1 MTAEDTERV
10 ASRGVDC
17 EMVDVSESE
26 REDLRTARARELDK
40 KGPSNDPKRELL
52 VGCLS
57 PHSKNPVSAPPADG
71 SLSQL
76 VASLSLG
83 LTRSESVASDSILH
97 NTLDPWLRGKGQGQG
112 QNGGRGSERGGG
124 RNRDKERDRDA
135 SSHYSGSVDGEDDT
149 FIALA
154 DPQQDVDL
162 ALVYPI
168 LQPLSSTPITPT
180 LPTSSQSAKHP
191 DYDPI
196 PSLPAPVSKTP
207 KSTKGPFLL
216 PWGRN
221 QDLLKLSMYTDDPSS
236 FLGSPW
242 GVARV
247 RVLDF
252 LSAYRLSEYEGE
264 WVYLCVCAYVH
275 LFLCVPV

>member
-1 MTAEDTERV
+1 MTGEDLDRV
-10 ASRGVDC
+10 ASRGVDS
-17 EMVDVSESE
+17 EVGDVSESE

-40 KGPSNDPKRELL
+40 KGPSSDPKRELL

-57 PHSKNPVSAPPADG
+57 PHLKNPISTPAADG

-83 LTRSESVASDSILH
+83 LTRSESLTSDSILH
-97 NTLDPWLRGKGQGQG
+97 NTLDPWYRGKGQRQG
-112 QNGGRGSERGGG
+112 QNGVVHPGRGRGSDRGGG
-124 RNRDKERDRDA
+124 GGVGWDRDRDKEGDV
-135 SSHYSGSVDGEDDT
+135 SSLYSAGADGEDDT

-168 LQPLSSTPITPT
+168 LQPLSSSPITPITPT
-180 LPTSSQSAKHP
+180 IHASSPSAKLT
-191 DYDPI
+191 DND
-196 PSLPAPVSKTP
+196 PAPPLLVPASKVP
-207 KSTKGPFLL
+207 KSSKGPFLL

-252 LSAYRLSEYEGE
+252 LSAYRLAEYE
-264 WVYLCVCAYVH
+264 CKCA
-275 LFLCVPV
+275 

>member
-1 MTAEDTERV
+1 MPMTGEDLEKV
-10 ASRGVDC
+10 ASRGVDI
-17 EMVDVSESE
+17 EVGDVSESE
-26 REDLRTARARELDK
+26 REELRTARARELDK
-40 KGPSNDPKRELL
+40 KGPSSDPKRELL

-57 PHSKNPVSAPPADG
+57 PHLKNPISTPAADG

-83 LTRSESVASDSILH
+83 LTRSESSASDSILH
-97 NTLDPWLRGKGQGQG
+97 NTLDPWYRGKGHGQG
-112 QNGGRGSERGGG
+112 QNGVVHPGGG
-124 RNRDKERDRDA
+124 RGTDRDTDKERD
-135 SSHYSGSVDGEDDT
+135 YSVGADGEDDT

-154 DPQQDVDL
+154 DPQQDMDL

-168 LQPLSSTPITPT
+168 LQPLSSSPINPIIPTPHV
-180 LPTSSQSAKHP
+180 SSPSAKHP
-191 DYDPI
+191 DNDPV
-196 PSLPAPVSKTP
+196 LPLPVHAPKAP
-207 KSTKGPFLL
+207 KSSKGPFLL

-252 LSAYRLSEYEGE
+252 LSAYRLGEYECK
-264 WVYLCVCAYVH
+264 CV
-275 LFLCVPV
+275 

>member
-1 MTAEDTERV
+1 MPMTGEDLEKV
-10 ASRGVDC
+10 ASRGVDI
-17 EMVDVSESE
+17 EVGDVSESE
-26 REDLRTARARELDK
+26 REELRTARARELDK
-40 KGPSNDPKRELL
+40 KGPSSDPKRELL

-57 PHSKNPVSAPPADG
+57 PHLKNPISTPAADG

-83 LTRSESVASDSILH
+83 LTRSESLASDSILH
-97 NTLDPWLRGKGQGQG
+97 NTLDPWYRGKGQGQG
-112 QNGGRGSERGGG
+112 QNGVVHPDRGRGHDRDKD
-124 RNRDKERDRDA
+124 RDKERE
-135 SSHYSGSVDGEDDT
+135 YSVGADGEDDT

-168 LQPLSSTPITPT
+168 LQPLSSSPINPLSPTPHA
-180 LPTSSQSAKHP
+180 SSPSVKHP
-191 DYDPI
+191 DNDPVL
-196 PSLPAPVSKTP
+196 PLPVPAPKAP
-207 KSTKGPFLL
+207 KSSKGPFLL

-252 LSAYRLSEYEGE
+252 LSAYRLGEYECK
-264 WVYLCVCAYVH
+264 CV
-275 LFLCVPV
+275 